1 LNLFETTLRL
11 KGFPIQEAK
20 RRLQEIQRISETDYK
35 TYVQD
40 TRQKMFEYHL
50 RENPFYQS
58 FIGDIAIKK
67 WEDIPILTK
76 RDMQIPIEKRL
87 STGFTKKNTYIGK
100 TSGSSGT
107 PLFFA
112 KDKFCHAMTWAV
124 IINRFGWHGIDL
136 DASFQAR
143 FYGIPLDF
151 KGYQKERLKDRLS
164 NRYRFPIFDLSEEKL
179 EEFLSVF
186 RKKKF
191 DYINGHTSSIV
202 LFSKYLQKKN
212 LILKSVC
219 PTLKTCIVT
228 SEMLYDTDKKLLE
241 KQLGVPVVNEY
252 GASELDLLAFTNAEG
267 EFQVNNETL
276 FIEILDENDQTVEN
290 GNPGRIVVTSLYN
303 RTHPFIRYDV
313 GDLGI
318 LDENSTFKK
327 PVLKKLIGRSND
339 TAVLKGGKTVP
350 GHTFYYVTKSIVE
363 EDGNVKEF
371 IVEQTALDAFTIV
384 YVSEVAL
391 STKDLKK
398 IKITLSKYV
407 GADLN
412 IHYERVGVLDRNK
425 RGKLKQFISKID
437 VRNEP

>member
-1 LNLFETTLRL
+1 MD
-11 KGFPIQEAK
+11 
-20 RRLQEIQRISETDYK
+20 S
-35 TYVQD
+35 
-40 TRQKMFEYHL
+40 RQKVFDYHL

-58 FIGDIAIKK
+58 FIGNKTIKK
-67 WEDIPILTK
+67 WEDVPVLTK
-76 RDMQIPIEKRL
+76 SDLQTPLKQRL
-87 STGFTKKNTYIGK
+87 SNGFSNKNSYTSK

-124 IINRFGWHGIDL
+124 IINRFGWHGVDL
-136 DASFQAR
+136 DASLQAR

-151 KGYQKERLKDRLS
+151 KGYQKERLKDKLS

-186 RKKKF
+186 RRKKF

-202 LFSKYLQKKN
+202 LFAKYLQKKN
-212 LILKSVC
+212 LLLKSVC
-219 PTLKTCIVT
+219 PTLKKCIVT

-241 KQLGVPVVNEY
+241 KQLGVPIVNEY
-252 GASELDLLAFTNAEG
+252 GASELDLLAFTNAED

-276 FIEILDENDQTVEN
+276 FIEILDKNNQTVKS

-303 RTHPFIRYDV
+303 KAHPFIRYDI
-313 GDLGI
+313 GDIGV
-318 LDENSTFKK
+318 LDETSTLKK
-327 PVLKKLIGRSND
+327 PILKKLIGRSND

-371 IVEQTALDAFTIV
+371 VVEQTALDAFTIV
-384 YVSEVAL
+384 YVSEVVL
-391 STKDLKK
+391 SAKDLKK
-398 IKITLSKYV
+398 IEVALSKYI

-412 IHYERVGVLDRNK
+412 INYERLEVLDRNN

-437 VRNEP
+437 RRNEP

>member
-11 KGFPIQEAK
+11 KGFPIQKAK

-35 TYVQD
+35 IYVQD

-50 RENPFYQS
+50 RENLFYQS

-76 RDMQIPIEKRL
+76 RDVQIPIEKRL

-371 IVEQTALDAFTIV
+371 IVEQTALDTFTIV

-398 IKITLSKYV
+398 IEIALSKYV